1 MGIIK
6 LGSKQDI
13 PVRGS
18 TLPSS
23 IYLYLRACC
32 VSVFE
37 TKKRVEC
44 TPSHLGHKFASDEQH
59 LKFNVTLFLKN
70 KMIN

>member
-18 TLPSS
+18 TLPSY
-23 IYLYLRACC
+23 IYLHLRACW

-37 TKKRVEC
+37 TKRGSNVP
-44 TPSHLGHKFASDEQH
+44 PSHLGHKFASDEQH